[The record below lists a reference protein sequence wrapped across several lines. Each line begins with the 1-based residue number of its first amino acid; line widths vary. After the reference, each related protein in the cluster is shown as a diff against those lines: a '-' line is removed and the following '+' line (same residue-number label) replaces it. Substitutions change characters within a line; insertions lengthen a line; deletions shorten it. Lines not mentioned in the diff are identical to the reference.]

1 MRTKMLI
8 ENLQNIEK
16 PLSRTSLAK
25 RMNLSESSIRN
36 LVRETNQIGSK
47 NGFRVEL
54 KKGEGYYL
62 SLLDQ
67 KQFDLYMKNQVEVVD
82 VYNPKLRIKNMLFDI
97 FQKEGYFTFEQLA
110 ESIQVSRSTIV
121 RDFEKVEEVLKEYGL
136 SVERKPHF
144 GLRITGQEQNYRRA
158 FSEFVLASDLYL
170 EPAQEFQSFLKSFN
184 HDDLKSLLREELIE
198 KELKMSDVALN
209 NVLNH
214 IQVLIFR
221 AKKHNFVLDKIRV
234 ESPEKVYYQV
244 AKNISIWIEKHHDVS
259 LPEAEVSLLSA
270 HIAGKTSAGNLGERE
285 KKELL
290 GNIDHL
296 LIQIDSEFFTQLAQ
310 DHELKEALILHIF
323 PLISRMYNNLH
334 LENPIIDEVYRK
346 YSNVFLIAFR
356 FSELIEESY
365 GFDLTID
372 EIGYLTLHFA
382 AHFERL
388 KFKALESYKRI
399 VVICATG
406 GGSAHLLKLKLES
419 IFPKAIIVTS
429 SANETQ
435 KFVNELPDLF
445 LTTIPIKEDFNGVP
459 IIHIKQW
466 LDDAE
471 INRIKDT
478 ISLNYGSKTTS
489 NSVPN
494 ILELFSEKFYY
505 RNDIRDYGELL
516 IKKSKDLIE
525 NGYAVEGFDVSV
537 IEREKKFTTI
547 YKNGIAGPHAMKLE
561 GIKDAISVTVYDT
574 PFEWEGRTV
583 QIVFLINLQQGHLF
597 LHKEISRLLLSLM
610 EDEAARERIV
620 NARDFG
626 QLKIELVKLIKG

>member
-1 MRTKMLI
+1 MRTKILI
-8 ENLQNIEK
+8 ENLQNNEK

-47 NGFRVEL
+47 NGFRVTL
-54 KKGEGYYL
+54 RKGEGYYL
-62 SLLDQ
+62 SILDQ
-67 KQFDLYMKNQVEVVD
+67 KKFDLYMKDQVEVLD

-184 HDDLKSLLREELIE
+184 HDDLKSLLKGELIE
-198 KELKMSDVALN
+198 KELKMSDVALD

-234 ESPEKVYYQV
+234 ESPEEMYFQV
-244 AKNISIWIEKHHDVS
+244 AKSISIWIEKNHKVN

-270 HIAGKTSAGNLGERE
+270 HIAGKTSTGNLGERE

-290 GNIDHL
+290 DTIDNIL
-296 LIQIDSEFFTQLAQ
+296 SQIDSEFFTQLAQ

-323 PLISRMYNNLH
+323 PLIRRMYNNLH
-334 LENPIIDEVYRK
+334 LENPIIDEFYRK

-429 SANETQ
+429 SANEIQ
-435 KFVNELPDLF
+435 KFVNEPPDLF
-445 LTTIPIKEDFNGVP
+445 LTTIPINEDFNGVP
-459 IIHIKQW
+459 IIHIEQW

-471 INRIKDT
+471 INCIKDT
-478 ISLNYGSKTTS
+478 ISLNYGSKTIS
-489 NSVPN
+489 NSIPN
-494 ILELFSEKFYY
+494 ILELFSRKFYY
-505 RNDIRDYGELL
+505 RNDTRDYEELL
-516 IKKSKDLIE
+516 IKKSKDLIK
-525 NGYAVEGFDVSV
+525 NGYAVEGFDASV

-574 PFEWEGRTV
+574 SFEWEGRTV

-597 LHKEISRLLLSLM
+597 LHREISRLLLSLM
-610 EDEAARERIV
+610 EDDAARERIV
-620 NARDFG
+620 NARDFE